1 MKKTPNDYVVQALGL
16 TTTKK
21 AIRLLDARIRQA
33 EKAAEAC
40 LAVGVSDQEPRAVAA
55 DLAIARATLV
65 TWLGPQAKTPAVD
78 PAVKQARRD
87 RFNELRRARRAR
99 KRAEALMAEK
109 QKTSKKPAKKL
120 RKAGGAR

>member
-1 MKKTPNDYVVQALGL
+1 MKKTPNQYVVQALGL
-16 TTTKK
+16 TTVKK
-21 AIRLLDARIRQA
+21 AVRLIDARIRQA

-40 LAVGVSDQEPRAVAA
+40 LEVGVSDQEPRAVAA

-65 TWLGPQAKTPAVD
+65 TWLGPQAKAPAVD

-109 QKTSKKPAKKL
+109 QKTSKKPTKKS
-120 RKAGGAR
+120 RTASGM